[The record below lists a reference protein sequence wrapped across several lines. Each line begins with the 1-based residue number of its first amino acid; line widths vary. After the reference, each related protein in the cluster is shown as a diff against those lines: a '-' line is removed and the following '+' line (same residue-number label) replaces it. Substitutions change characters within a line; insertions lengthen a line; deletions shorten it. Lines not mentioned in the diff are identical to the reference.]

1 MPESAKV
8 NRRKA
13 DVAAIVARICFLVVF
28 ALNVQCA
35 LGFIFWPES
44 FAGAYG
50 LSGVVGNAAIQGIGV
65 AFLMW
70 NATYPA
76 FIIFPRRFKV
86 LGWVIIA
93 QQLIG
98 LIGESCILVGLL
110 GLPDVSS
117 YSVLASSIE
126 RFIAFDA
133 GGLLIMSASF
143 AFMLFYRRKEQG

>member
-1 MPESAKV
+1 MTRLGKGSNSATDTRTNV
-8 NRRKA
+8 
-13 DVAAIVARICFLVVF
+13 VRICFCVVF
-28 ALNVQCA
+28 LINVQCA
-35 LGFIFWPES
+35 MSFIIWPES
-44 FAGAYG
+44 FASAYQLTG
-50 LSGVVGNAAIQGIGV
+50 LAGNVAIQGIGV

-76 FIIFPRRFKV
+76 FIVSPGRFKA

-93 QQLIG
+93 QQIIG
-98 LIGESCILVGLL
+98 LVGESCILIGLL
-110 GLPDVSS
+110 GLSDAAS

-143 AFMLFYRRKEQG
+143 AFMTARKA

>member
-1 MPESAKV
+1 MPASTKV
-8 NRRKA
+8 NQRKA

-28 ALNVQCA
+28 ALNVQCV
-35 LGFIFWPES
+35 LGFVFWPEG

-50 LSGVVGNAAIQGIGV
+50 LSGVAGNVAIQGVGV

-76 FIIFPRRFKV
+76 FIVSPRRFNV

-93 QQLIG
+93 QQIVG

-110 GLPDVSS
+110 GLPDASS
-117 YSVLASSIE
+117 YSVLVSSIE

-133 GGLLIMSASF
+133 GGLVIMSVSF
-143 AFMLFYRRKEQG
+143 AFMLLRRP